1 VTMIGKQSLACQV
14 SIPPGAVGLA
24 SPACRWHGSSLR
36 TIRLLEWS
44 FASCA
49 TSWIRRA
56 SGFSRSGGDGRLT
69 REYARLAK
77 EVVAIEQ
84 DRAGVAIARRE
95 FASEGIEPRSD
106 QPHQGCDQR
115 HADQGRPEAA

>member
-1 VTMIGKQSLACQV
+1 MELRLMRHFVDPAGKRILEIGS
-14 SIPPGAVGLA
+14 
-24 SPACRWHGSSLR
+24 
-36 TIRLLEWS
+36 
-44 FASCA
+44 
-49 TSWIRRA
+49 
-56 SGFSRSGGDGRLT
+56 GDGRLT

-115 HADQGRPEAA
+115 HADQGRLEAA